1 MYFSQIIVLAL
12 FAYIGGGAAIALPE
26 IDSDA
31 AAALADCDQKRDVE
45 HAAQAL
51 CPFGYEDA

>member
-31 AAALADCDQKRDVE
+31 A
-45 HAAQAL
+45 
-51 CPFGYEDA
+51 